1 MWTTCQ
7 RGLSHWL
14 QLWIPSHPQT
24 HPRSSLK
31 VSKWGGG
38 GEGGRE
44 SENSP
49 SCVAVLIRVYTNRPK
64 EGSVAPV
71 AVELALRAGVARRQ
85 QSLSRRPGW
94 PPAKPHCI
102 HSTLLTLLTLLT
114 AHCSQ
119 HTAHTAHTVFTFW
132 CRHPGTVSVHAY
144 QYQIC
149 SQVSAVHRLKTR
161 QAKAYSTEPIK
172 RRPGLEKIC
181 RTRVETGKSRGRV
194 E

>member
-24 HPRSSLK
+24 HPRPSLK

-102 HSTLLTLLTLLT
+102 HSTLLTLLT
-114 AHCSQ
+114 Q
-119 HTAHTAHTVFTFW
+119 HTLCSPSDADILAQ
-132 CRHPGTVSVHAY
+132 C
-144 QYQIC
+144 QYMHI
-149 SQVSAVHRLKTR
+149 SIKYVHRWVLCTDKR
-161 QAKAYSTEPIK
+161 QDKQKATLQSQLSK
-172 RRPGLEKIC
+172 DQD
-181 RTRVETGKSRGRV
+181 
-194 E
+194 

>member
-7 RGLSHWL
+7 RGVSHW
-14 QLWIPSHPQT
+14 LWIPSHPQT

-31 VSKWGGG
+31 VSKWG

-102 HSTLLTLLTLLT
+102 HSTLFK
-114 AHCSQ
+114 AHCPHCSQ
-119 HTAHTAHTVFTFW
+119 NTAQCSHSTHCVHLLMQTSWHSVSTCISVSNMFTGE
-132 CRHPGTVSVHAY
+132 CCA
-144 QYQIC
+144 
-149 SQVSAVHRLKTR
+149 
-161 QAKAYSTEPIK
+161 PIK
-172 RRPGLEKIC
+172 DK
-181 RTRVETGKSRGRV
+181 TSKSLLYRAN
-194 E
+194 

>member
-31 VSKWGGG
+31 VSKWG

-102 HSTLLTLLTLLT
+102 HSTLLT
-114 AHCSQ
+114 AHCSHCVHLLMQ
-119 HTAHTAHTVFTFW
+119 TSWHSVSTCISVSNMFTGE
-132 CRHPGTVSVHAY
+132 CCA
-144 QYQIC
+144 
-149 SQVSAVHRLKTR
+149 
-161 QAKAYSTEPIK
+161 PIK
-172 RRPGLEKIC
+172 DK
-181 RTRVETGKSRGRV
+181 TSKSLLYRAN
-194 E
+194 